1 MRCSKGTCRR
11 AKCKDVKDC
20 GGDRLLVWMKF
31 YSKCFCYYN
40 PQPGKRIHVVR
51 RGSKLFI
58 KGVVEVWHSLPH
70 QYGIFLAEVVFPLIE
85 DNISSLVVS
94 IFSNLIWLIWTHIR
108 SNPFSEN
115 KLIKLSVLF
124 LSKYRC
130 IKALVSQGISQQIKR
145 QVTFGMGFI
154 LWSQALHFK
163 YKLPA
168 VSLSEDL
175 TVSRTN
181 IRSSRQ
187 SEECTLSLLAAFS
200 N

>member
-1 MRCSKGTCRR
+1 MWRIAEVIGFSFGWSFIPS
-11 AKCKDVKDC
+11 AFAIMIHS
-20 GGDRLLVWMKF
+20 LE
-31 YSKCFCYYN
+31 
-40 PQPGKRIHVVR
+40 KRIHVVR
-51 RGSKLFI
+51 RGSKLYI

-175 TVSRTN
+175 IVSGTN

-187 SEECTLSLLAAFS
+187 SEECTLTLSLFAAFS